1 MLREN
6 LDSIIERYSKASDIL
21 ENSCSAGGCSPLW
34 PRFERA
40 AINQIA
46 DSPMALPRYAIWA
59 NTVRD
64 NIAEALNQLDMG
76 HTEDARQRL
85 VEAANSLSA
94 FSEMQSLFEREES

>member
-6 LDSIIERYSKASDIL
+6 LDSIIERYSKASEIL
-21 ENSCSAGGCSPLW
+21 ENSYSDGGRSPLW
-34 PRFERA
+34 PPFERA

-94 FSEMQSLFEREES
+94 FSEMQSLFERKES